1 MGSLYDNVNG
11 QSIVEW
17 LSQALQLLSSRICG
31 RRVVGEFSM
40 TEYHA
45 VKDIYTWLRNT
56 ELENKDRLEL
66 IQIGTTHQVI
76 IVKVKCTL
84 NN

>member
-1 MGSLYDNVNG
+1 MGSLYENVNG

-17 LSQALQLLSSRICG
+17 LSQAFHLLSSRICG
-31 RRVVGEFSM
+31 WGVVGEFSM

-56 ELENKDRLEL
+56 ELENQDRLEL

-76 IVKVKCTL
+76 TVIVNCTL
-84 NN
+84 NT